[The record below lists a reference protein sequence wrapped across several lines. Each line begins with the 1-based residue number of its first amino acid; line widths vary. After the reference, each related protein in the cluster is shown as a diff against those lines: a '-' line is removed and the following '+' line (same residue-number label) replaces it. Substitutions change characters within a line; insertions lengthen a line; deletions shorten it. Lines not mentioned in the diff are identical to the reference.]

1 MLKLDKIYAGYGRF
15 TVLQGI
21 STQIADRDFRVIIG
35 PNGAGK
41 TTLLRTIFGIVK
53 PSRGGI
59 SLAGANITGAAPRR
73 LLEAGVAYV
82 PQQPSI
88 FPQLSVHDNL
98 ELGLF
103 QVANPNSQMI
113 SEVFDRFELLA
124 RRRAT
129 KAAALSGGERRLLEL
144 ARALMIKPRL
154 LMLDEP
160 SLGLSPVMMERVL
173 RELVQINAEGVTV
186 LLVEQ
191 RVKAAIAAA
200 KSISVIRLGRI
211 VQEGST
217 AEARDPKWLANA
229 IYGADEHLRASAQE
243 PYKTNR
249 KEVCHDRHPKAHS
262 AIL

>member
-1 MLKLDKIYAGYGRF
+1 MLKLDEIYAGYGRF

-21 STQIADRDFRVIIG
+21 STQIADGDFRVIIG

-41 TTLLRTIFGIVK
+41 TTLLRAIFGIVK
-53 PSRGGI
+53 PSRGSV
-59 SLAGANITGAAPRR
+59 SLAGADVTGAPPRR
-73 LLEAGVAYV
+73 LLDSGVAYV

-88 FPQLSVHDNL
+88 FPQLSVQDNL

-103 QVANPNSQMI
+103 QVSNPNSQMI

-124 RRRAT
+124 RRRTT

-173 RELVQINAEGVTV
+173 RELVQINAEGVTI

-191 RVKAAIAAA
+191 RVKAAIAVA

-211 VQEGST
+211 VKEAST
-217 AEARDPKWLANA
+217 AEASDPKWLANA
-229 IYGADEHLRASAQE
+229 IYGADEHLRASA
-243 PYKTNR
+243 
-249 KEVCHDRHPKAHS
+249 
-262 AIL
+262 